1 RILIVRWSAAMV
13 ARSRCGW
20 RRAANFPSSKAPAPP
35 SSWQGDLVPIGFDS
49 NHASAPPPSQRAGA
63 KSGDDVV
70 AFGREEVAV
79 EWPRDVCAAGKAS
92 PRRTLHVLNHLGIIL
107 VRIRREPG
115 KGYEVRR
122 LALPSLAL

>member
-1 RILIVRWSAAMV
+1 SGGMGAG
-13 ARSRCGW
+13 SGW
-20 RRAANFPSSKAPAPP
+20 GGRRAANFPSSKAPAPP
-35 SSWQGDLVPIGFDS
+35 SSWQGDVVRIGCDG

-79 EWPRDVCAAGKAS
+79 EWPRDVCAAGNAS

-122 LALPSLAL
+122 L